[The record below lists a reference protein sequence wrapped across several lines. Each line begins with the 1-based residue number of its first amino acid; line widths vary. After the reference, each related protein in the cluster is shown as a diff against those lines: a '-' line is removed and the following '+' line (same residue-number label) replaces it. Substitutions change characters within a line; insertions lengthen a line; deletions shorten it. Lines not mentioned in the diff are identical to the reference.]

1 MVVEAMGVNEVR
13 LGECLKSLEVKTGP
27 WGILTDVY

>member
-1 MVVEAMGVNEVR
+1 MGVNEVR

-27 WGILTDVY
+27 WGNFDRCILACPS